1 MLSEQDR
8 EERRR
13 PDIVS
18 AGEEHLRISA
28 PAGDASGSSSLAG
41 TLPLLSAFQP
51 FSLQPFTAMP
61 TVLFTQSIIACV
73 WDFDK
78 TLIPG
83 YMQAPL
89 FRRFG
94 IDENTFWTETNA
106 LGERYRQRGYNVSG
120 ESAYLNHLISYVRE
134 GHMKGLNNALLR
146 ELGREILFY
155 PGLPEFFKTLRDFVR
170 SQPQY
175 VKHEITLE
183 HYIVSTGLAEMVR
196 GSAIAP
202 FVDGI
207 WGCEFIENPLPPGFL
222 TQGEFGL
229 ETPLEIAQVGSIID
243 NTIKTRAI
251 FEINKGTNKNAA
263 IDVNAQIKPEDR
275 RIPFQNMVY
284 IADGPSD
291 VPCFSVVKGNGGRT
305 YGVYNPK
312 RRDEFEQNDRLRQV
326 GRIDHYGP
334 ADYREG
340 SVTTE
345 WLLLHVQAMCD
356 RIVADREAAV
366 AARVSKPPR
375 HLSTRPS
382 DKSGE
387 RTPVQGT
394 LL

>member
-1 MLSEQDR
+1 M
-8 EERRR
+8 
-13 PDIVS
+13 
-18 AGEEHLRISA
+18 A
-28 PAGDASGSSSLAG
+28 
-41 TLPLLSAFQP
+41 
-51 FSLQPFTAMP
+51 
-61 TVLFTQSIIACV
+61 TVLFTQNIIACV

-89 FRRFG
+89 FRRYG
-94 IDENTFWTETNA
+94 VDEATFWTETNA
-106 LGERYRQRGYNVSG
+106 LSEHYRQRGYAVSG
-120 ESAYLNHLISYVRE
+120 ESAYLNHLLSYVRV
-134 GHMKGLNNALLR
+134 GRMKGLNNAVLR
-146 ELGREILFY
+146 ELGREIVFY
-155 PGLPEFFKTLRDFVR
+155 PGLPEFFRVVRDFVR

-175 VKHEITLE
+175 VKHDITLE
-183 HYIVSTGLAEMVR
+183 HYVVSTGLAEMVR

-222 TQGEFGL
+222 TQAEFGL

-275 RIPFQNMVY
+275 RIPFQNMIY
-284 IADGPSD
+284 TADGPSD

-334 ADYREG
+334 ADYTDG
-340 SVTTE
+340 SVTTQ

-366 AARVSKPPR
+366 AARVAKPPR
-375 HLSTRPS
+375 HLSTKPA
-382 DKSGE
+382 DAGGE